1 MLEPELGL
9 GVGGRIKIGHT
20 QGGTARRA
28 LHGGR
33 LEIGEERVAEALR
46 ASAAAATALTAAAAA
61 AVATSAEV
69 AEPRLRTGRF
79 SGRWKTGES
88 PP

>member
-1 MLEPELGL
+1 MRGSL
-9 GVGGRIKIGHT
+9 GVAT
-20 QGGTARRA
+20 QREGRRA
-28 LHGGR
+28 CPGAARGGR
-33 LEIGEERVAEALR
+33 LPIGDERGAEAPR
-46 ASAAAATALTAAAAA
+46 ARAAAATALTAAAAA

-79 SGRWKTGES
+79 SERWKTGES